1 MSMTTPEQFP
11 RNEPGLLLFLPWEF
25 DLLGG
30 VDVAVDRLYG
40 FLVRRL
46 GRRVYIGI
54 HDWNLSGLMHDGE
67 GRAFLHLNS
76 PGPEAGGLWLRA
88 RYVLTLLRRLP
99 KLGRELKR
107 NAITTV
113 NFHYVTDTVLP
124 VAILKATGAWRG
136 RIVLSFHGSDARSID
151 PDSWIWRR
159 IARCADAVTACSRE
173 LANRLRDTG
182 LFAVPIT
189 VIPNGIDT
197 RDFEALSKSVANPLD
212 RRRVGGYFLNIGSFV
227 PAKGQDTVLQAF
239 AKIAGDWPG
248 PPGLVF
254 VGNALD
260 GSWLAS
266 LRALA
271 LSLGVADRVVFL
283 ENLPLSGVAA
293 LMRDATCLVHAS
305 HREGLPL
312 VLLEAGAMSLPVVA
326 TPVGGIPEVIPSL
339 EYGWLFPVGDVPRL
353 ASCLREVL
361 TAPGMAAGKGSRLH
375 DHVCANFS
383 VESNGA
389 GFDAV
394 LVRPR

>member
-1 MSMTTPEQFP
+1 MSRPE
-11 RNEPGLLLFLPWEF
+11 RLACDKPGLLLFLPWEF

-40 FLVRRL
+40 YLVRRL
-46 GRRVYIGI
+46 GRRAYIGI
-54 HDWNLSGLMHDGE
+54 HDWDRGGLVRDTE

-76 PGPEAGGLWLRA
+76 PGPEAGGLRSGG

-99 KLGRELKR
+99 KLARELER
-107 NAITTV
+107 NAITTI

-124 VAILKATGAWRG
+124 VAILKAIGAWRG

-151 PDSWIWRR
+151 PDSWIWHR
-159 IARCADAVTACSRE
+159 IARCADAVTACSGE
-173 LANRLRDTG
+173 LANRLQGTG
-182 LFAVPIT
+182 LFKVPVT
-189 VIPNGIDT
+189 VIPNGIDA
-197 RDFEALSKSVANPLD
+197 RGFEALSRSAANPLD
-212 RRRVGGYFLNIGSFV
+212 RRQVGGYFLNVGSFV

-239 AKIAGDWPG
+239 ANIAGDWPG
-248 PPGLVF
+248 PGLVF
-254 VGNALD
+254 AGNALD

-271 LSLGVADRVVFL
+271 LSLGVSDRVVFL

-293 LMRDATCLVHAS
+293 LMRDATCLVHGS

-312 VLLEAGAMSLPVVA
+312 VLLEAGALSLPVVA
-326 TPVGGIPEVIPSL
+326 TPVGGIPELLPTPGH
-339 EYGWLFPVGDVPRL
+339 GWLFPVGDVPCL

-361 TAPGMAAGKGSRLH
+361 TAPGVAAGKGSRLH

-394 LVRPR
+394 LVPPR